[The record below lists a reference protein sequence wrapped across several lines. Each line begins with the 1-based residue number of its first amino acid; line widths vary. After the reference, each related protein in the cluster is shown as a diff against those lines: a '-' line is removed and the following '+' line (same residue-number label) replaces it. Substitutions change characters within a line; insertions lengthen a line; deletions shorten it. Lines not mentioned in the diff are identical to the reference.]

1 MQPGSTMPG
10 STNSA
15 GPERSVRGFAQRH
28 DSGSIAI
35 ASVAVVS
42 DAPPPPPPMRPGG
55 PLPPPPP
62 PGSQLAAPPGY
73 VGYTPSPMSSIT
85 LKRVGAVGRAA
96 QIVVAVAALGAV
108 AAFVAGLAINDEAE
122 RYLDGDL
129 SRSDFQTS
137 ILPYSLVGLVQ
148 AAATLASVVLV
159 IIWMYRLAS
168 NHRTLHRN
176 GRWGPG
182 WAIGGWFLPPFLY
195 VIPFL
200 MFRELWK
207 ASDPAVPV
215 GGEWRANR
223 VSPVVTAWFVVYGPV
238 SLIVQ
243 VLTAST
249 TFNFSNSE
257 RALAEQIVDNSAMT
271 GVAAAVG
278 LVAGALFIA
287 MTRALTDRHRRLI
300 GEA

>member
-1 MQPGSTMPG
+1 MSPGS
-10 STNSA
+10 
-15 GPERSVRGFAQRH
+15 
-28 DSGSIAI
+28 
-35 ASVAVVS
+35 
-42 DAPPPPPPMRPGG
+42 

-73 VGYTPSPMSSIT
+73 VGYTPSPMSSVT
-85 LKRVGAVGRAA
+85 LKRVGAVSRAA
-96 QIVVAVAALGAV
+96 QIVVAIAALGAV
-108 AAFVAGLAINDEAE
+108 AAFAAGLAISDDAE
-122 RYLDGDL
+122 QYLDGDL
-129 SRSDFQTS
+129 SRSDFQTA

-148 AAATLASVVLV
+148 GAATLAAVVLV
-159 IIWMYRLAS
+159 IIWMYRMAA
-168 NHRTLHRN
+168 NHRTLRRD

-182 WAIGGWFLPPFLY
+182 WAVGGWVLPPFLY
-195 VIPFL
+195 IIPFL

-207 ASDPAVPV
+207 ASDPSVPI
-215 GGEWRANR
+215 GGEWRTAS

-257 RALAEQIVDNSAMT
+257 RALAEQIVDNQAMT

-278 LVAGALFIA
+278 LAAGALFIA
-287 MTRALTDRHRRLI
+287 MARTLTHRHRRLI